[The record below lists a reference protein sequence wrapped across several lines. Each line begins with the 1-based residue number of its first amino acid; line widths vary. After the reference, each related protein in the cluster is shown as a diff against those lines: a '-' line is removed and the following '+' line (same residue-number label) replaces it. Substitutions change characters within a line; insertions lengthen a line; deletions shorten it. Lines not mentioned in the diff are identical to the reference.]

1 MIFGDDMA
9 TKAITD
15 LQVKALTK
23 KPGKHRIAPGLYLR
37 VRDTGAAFWV
47 LIYTIGGKSR
57 EAGLGRYPD
66 VSLLEA
72 TSRAAEMRL
81 QIKRDGID
89 PLERKAAPPAPAVV
103 TFRQVAADVIK
114 AKRPGWRN
122 PKHAQQWENTLA
134 SYAFPIIGDMDVATI
149 DTEHVLAVLQPIWTS
164 KHETATR
171 LRQRIEAVLDA
182 AAARKLRS
190 RENPARWRGHLDS
203 LLSAISKADRVR
215 HHPALPWRELPAFMA
230 QLRGNGSS
238 SALAL
243 QFTILTACRTGEVL
257 GAQWQE
263 VDLEQAVWVIPAARM
278 KAKREH
284 RVPLP
289 RQAVE
294 LLRALPRFEWSPY
307 IFPGAKR
314 GRPLSQM
321 AMLQLVRGMRPGL
334 TVHGFRSTFRDW
346 ISEATNF
353 SPELA
358 EQALAHTIG
367 NATEAA
373 YRRGDLL
380 ERRRAMMQ
388 AWADFCH
395 STESGA
401 RIIPLPTLGGQTRRP
416 LSIHQG

>member
-1 MIFGDDMA
+1 MA

-15 LQVKALTK
+15 LQVKALLK

-37 VRDTGAAFWV
+37 VRDTGAAFWA
-47 LIYTIGGKSR
+47 LIYTIDGKSR
-57 EAGLGRYPD
+57 EAGLGRYPE
-66 VSLLEA
+66 VSLAEA
-72 TSRAAEMRL
+72 TAKAAQMRL
-81 QIKRDGID
+81 LLKRDKVD
-89 PLERKAAPPAPAVV
+89 PLEVKKTEIAKAAAGA
-103 TFRQVAADVIK
+103 TFKAVAADVIE

-134 SYAFPIIGDMDVATI
+134 TYAFPVLGDLDVSAI
-149 DTEHVLAVLQPIWTS
+149 DTEHVLAVLQPIWTV

-171 LRQRIEAVLDA
+171 VRQRIEAVLDA

-190 RENPARWRGHLDS
+190 RENPARWKGHLDT
-203 LLSAISKADRVR
+203 LLTAISKADRVR

-230 QLRGNGSS
+230 QLRANGSI
-238 SALAL
+238 SAQAL

-257 GAQWQE
+257 GAQWAE
-263 VDLEQAVWVIPAARM
+263 IDLERAIWTIPGARM

-284 RVPLP
+284 RVPLS
-289 RQAVE
+289 RQSAE
-294 LLRALPRFEWSPY
+294 LLRRLPRFEWTPY
-307 IFPGAKR
+307 LFPGAKR

-321 AMLQLVRGMRPGL
+321 AMLQLVRGLRPGL

-346 ISEATNF
+346 ISEATSY

-367 NATEAA
+367 NQTEAA

-395 STESGA
+395 SAESGA
-401 RIIPLPTLGGQTRRP
+401 QVIPLRA
-416 LSIHQG
+416 